1 MSKWL
6 WLASVCL
13 MEAVGL
19 YELYELYHHCCECD
33 DGSDPSGMPQ

>member
-13 MEAVGL
+13 MEGVGL
-19 YELYELYHHCCECD
+19 DELYELYHACAELTQRRQ
-33 DGSDPSGMPQ
+33 PK

>member
-6 WLASVCL
+6 WLASLCL

-19 YELYELYHHCCECD
+19 DELYELYHLLVMKC
-33 DGSDPSGMPQ
+33 QQLLRVR